1 VSATLAVV
9 GAGAKAVAVAAKAA
23 ELRDMGVDVP
33 DVVAVERTAVA
44 ANWQASGGWT
54 DGQHRLGTSPEKDVG
69 FPYRSSLVP
78 RRNAE
83 LDERM
88 TRHSWQAYLIA
99 TGQFAEWV
107 DRGRPAP
114 THRRWSQYLRWVA
127 DNVGTTVIP
136 CEVGRISVD
145 GERWALHTPERI
157 VHADAVMIT
166 GPGQAERS
174 ILPGNPR
181 VLSIAQFWQ
190 HAAQQK
196 LIAAER
202 VAVIGGGET
211 AASMLNELFRHRVS
225 TITVISPQVTL
236 FTRGE
241 SFFEN
246 ALFSDPTDWSSL
258 TLAERRDALARTDR
272 GVFSARVQD
281 ALLADDR
288 IRHLRGRV
296 ADAVALEDRIRLTL
310 STNRGSECLETVHGF
325 DLVIDGSGADA
336 LWFVPLLSQDA
347 RDLIELGLGGPL
359 TGDALSEFIGHD
371 LAVTNVAR
379 PPFPPPTSPQ
389 RSQRYRPGRRKSRL
403 IHAPRCNRLRQ
414 GPNHRAR
421 PGYRLVSAGLAVLGF
436 ACFAL
441 LSVFTSTTDSGLLDG
456 ALERGCVYSILAWQ
470 AFTGVVLL
478 ARPARA
484 G

>member
-1 VSATLAVV
+1 MTRTLAVV

-23 ELRDMGVDVP
+23 ELRDMGLDVP
-33 DVVAVERTAVA
+33 DVVAVERTGVA
-44 ANWQASGGWT
+44 ANWQAEGGWT

-69 FPYRSSLVP
+69 FPYRSALVP

-88 TRHSWQAYLIA
+88 TRHSWQQYLIS
-99 TGQFAEWV
+99 TGQFSEWI

-127 DNVGTTVIP
+127 TNVAIKVIAG
-136 CEVGRISVD
+136 EVHGISVD
-145 GERWALHTPERI
+145 TSSGEPRWALHT
-157 VHADAVMIT
+157 ADRTVAADGLMIT
-166 GPGQAERS
+166 GPGQPERS

-181 VLSIAQFWQ
+181 VLSIAQFW
-190 HAAQQK
+190 HRAAQHE
-196 LIAAER
+196 LICAER

-241 SFFEN
+241 GFFEN
-246 ALFSDPTDWSSL
+246 TLFSDPTGWTAL
-258 TLAERRDALARTDR
+258 TTEERRDALMRTDR

-296 ADAVALEDRIRLTL
+296 AHAVARDGRIRLTL
-310 STNRGSECLETVHGF
+310 STAQGGESLETVHGF

-336 LWFVPLLSQDA
+336 LWFVPLLGQDA
-347 RDLIELGLGGPL
+347 LDLLELGLGAPL
-359 TGDALSEFIGHD
+359 TAGSLQEAIGDD
-371 LAVTNVAR
+371 LAVTGVQ
-379 PPFPPPTSPQ
+379 PKLFL
-389 RSQRYRPGRRKSRL
+389 PGL
-403 IHAPRCNRLRQ
+403 AGLTQ
-414 GPNHRAR
+414 GPGFPN
-421 PGYRLVSAGLAVLGF
+421 LSCLG
-436 ACFAL
+436 L
-441 LSVFTSTTDSGLLDG
+441 LSD
-456 ALERGCVYSILAWQ
+456 RIL
-470 AFTGVVLL
+470 GSS
-478 ARPARA
+478 RA
-484 G
+484 GTTTGDDSRVPAARGG

>member
-1 VSATLAVV
+1 VSEQSGAVTQRPILAVL

-23 ELRDMGVDVP
+23 ELYAMGVDAP
-33 DVVAVERTAVA
+33 EVVAVERTAVA
-44 ANWQASGGWT
+44 ANWQAEGGWT

-88 TRHSWQAYLIA
+88 TKHSWQAYLIA

-114 THRRWSQYLRWVA
+114 THRKWSQYLRWVA
-127 DNVGTTVIP
+127 GNSDMNVIAGEVTEITVDSAA
-136 CEVGRISVD
+136 GRR
-145 GERWALHTPERI
+145 RWALRT
-157 VHADAVMIT
+157 ADRTVLADGLMVT
-166 GPGQAERS
+166 GPGQPERS

-181 VLSIAQFWQ
+181 VLSIAQFW
-190 HAAQQK
+190 HRAARYE
-196 LIAAER
+196 LISAER
-202 VAVIGGGET
+202 VAVIGGGES

-241 SFFEN
+241 GFFEN
-246 ALFSDPTDWSSL
+246 TLFSDPTGWTGL

-281 ALLADDR
+281 ALISDDR

-296 ADAVALEDRIRLTL
+296 AHAVARDGRIRLTL
-310 STNRGSECLETVHGF
+310 STNQGGESLETVHGF

-336 LWFVPLLSQDA
+336 LWFVSLLGQDA
-347 RDLIELGLGGPL
+347 LDLLELGLGGQL
-359 TGDALSEFIGHD
+359 TGDSLQECIGDD
-371 LAVTNVAR
+371 LAVANVA
-379 PPFPPPTSPQ
+379 PKLFL
-389 RSQRYRPGRRKSRL
+389 PGLSGL
-403 IHAPRCNRLRQ
+403 TQ
-414 GPNHRAR
+414 GPGFPN
-421 PGYRLVSAGLAVLGF
+421 LSCLGLLSDRVLG
-436 ACFAL
+436 ADL
-441 LSVFTSTTDSGLLDG
+441 DTTTDPSLRRSD
-456 ALERGCVYSILAWQ
+456 EHQPIR
-470 AFTGVVLL
+470 
-478 ARPARA
+478 
-484 G
+484 

>member
-1 VSATLAVV
+1 MSTLAVV

-23 ELRDMGVDVP
+23 EMRDMGVDVP
-33 DVVAVERTAVA
+33 DVVSIERTGVA
-44 ANWQASGGWT
+44 ANWQAVGGWT
-54 DGQHRLGTSPEKDVG
+54 DGQHRLGTGPEKDVG
-69 FPYRSSLVP
+69 FPYRSSVVP

-88 TRHSWQAYLIA
+88 TRHSWQAYLIG

-127 DNVGTTVIP
+127 ENVGMSVIP
-136 CEVGRISVD
+136 GEVGSISVAD
-145 GERWALHTPERI
+145 EVGGPRWALHTPERT
-157 VHADAVMIT
+157 VHAEAVMIT

-174 ILPGNPR
+174 ILPGDPR
-181 VLSIAQFWQ
+181 VLSIAQFWRQ
-190 HAAQQK
+190 AAQQE
-196 LIAAER
+196 LIVAER
-202 VAVIGGGET
+202 VVVIGGGET

-241 SFFEN
+241 GFFEN
-246 ALFSDPTDWSSL
+246 TLFSDPTGWSSL

-296 ADAVALEDRIRLTL
+296 AHAVALDDRIRLTL
-310 STNRGSECLETVHGF
+310 STDRGGERLETVHGF

-347 RDLIELGLGGPL
+347 RDLLELGLGGAL
-359 TGDALSEFIGHD
+359 TGDTLSESVGYD
-371 LAVTNVAR
+371 LAVTGVT
-379 PPFPPPTSPQ
+379 PKLFLPSLSGLT
-389 RSQRYRPGRRKSRL
+389 
-403 IHAPRCNRLRQ
+403 Q
-414 GPNHRAR
+414 GPGFPN
-421 PGYRLVSAGLAVLGF
+421 LSCLG
-436 ACFAL
+436 L
-441 LSVFTSTTDSGLLDG
+441 LSDRILGANLADPSMRRLD
-456 ALERGCVYSILAWQ
+456 EHQSVR
-470 AFTGVVLL
+470 
-478 ARPARA
+478 
-484 G
+484 

>member
-1 VSATLAVV
+1 MTPTLAVV

-33 DVVAVERTAVA
+33 DVVAVERTTVA
-44 ANWQASGGWT
+44 ANWQAVGGWT
-54 DGQHRLGTSPEKDVG
+54 DGQHRLGTGPEKDVG

-88 TRHSWQAYLIA
+88 TRHSWQAYLVA
-99 TGQFAEWV
+99 TGQFAEWI

-127 DNVGTTVIP
+127 DNVGMTVIP
-136 CEVGRISVD
+136 GEVQRISTD
-145 GERWALHTPERI
+145 GQWWALHTPEDT
-157 VHADAVMIT
+157 VNADAVMIT
-166 GPGQAERS
+166 GPGQAQRS
-174 ILPGNPR
+174 ILPGDAR

-190 HAAQQK
+190 HAAAQE
-196 LIAAER
+196 LISAER

-246 ALFSDPTDWSSL
+246 TLFSDPTGWSSL

-296 ADAVALEDRIRLTL
+296 AHAVALDDRIRLTL
-310 STNRGSECLETVHGF
+310 STNRGSERMETVHGF

-336 LWFVPLLSQDA
+336 MWFVPLFGQDA
-347 RDLIELGLGGPL
+347 LDVLELGLGGPL
-359 TGDALSEFIGHD
+359 TGDALCESIGPD
-371 LAVTNVAR
+371 LAVHGVT
-379 PPFPPPTSPQ
+379 PKLFL
-389 RSQRYRPGRRKSRL
+389 PGLSGL
-403 IHAPRCNRLRQ
+403 TQ
-414 GPNHRAR
+414 GPGFPN
-421 PGYRLVSAGLAVLGF
+421 LSCLG
-436 ACFAL
+436 L
-441 LSVFTSTTDSGLLDG
+441 LSDRILGANLTDPSLRRLD
-456 ALERGCVYSILAWQ
+456 EHQSVR
-470 AFTGVVLL
+470 
-478 ARPARA
+478 
-484 G
+484 

>member
-1 VSATLAVV
+1 MSATLAVV

-33 DVVAVERTAVA
+33 DVIAVERTAVA
-44 ANWQASGGWT
+44 ANWQARGGWT
-54 DGQHRLGTSPEKDVG
+54 DGQHRLGTGPEKDVG

-78 RRNAE
+78 QRNAE

-88 TRHSWQAYLIA
+88 VRHSWQSYLIA
-99 TGQFAEWV
+99 TAQFAEWV

-127 DNVGTTVIP
+127 DNVAMTVIP
-136 CEVGRISVD
+136 GEVGRIAIEED
-145 GERWALHTPERI
+145 KWALHTQNA
-157 VHADAVMIT
+157 VVKADAVMIT

-174 ILPGNPR
+174 ILPGDPR
-181 VLSIAQFWQ
+181 VLSIAQFWKL
-190 HAAQQK
+190 AAGHEV
-196 LIAAER
+196 IAAER

-241 SFFEN
+241 GFFEN
-246 ALFSDPTDWSSL
+246 TLFSDPTGWSSL

-296 ADAVALEDRIRLTL
+296 AHAVALDDRIRLTL
-310 STNRGSECLETVHGF
+310 STNRGSENLETVHGF

-336 LWFVPLLSQDA
+336 LWFVPLLGQDA

-359 TGDALSEFIGHD
+359 TGDALQESIGYD
-371 LAVTNVAR
+371 LSLTGVT
-379 PPFPPPTSPQ
+379 PKLFLPSLSGLT
-389 RSQRYRPGRRKSRL
+389 
-403 IHAPRCNRLRQ
+403 Q
-414 GPNHRAR
+414 GPGFPN
-421 PGYRLVSAGLAVLGF
+421 LSCLG
-436 ACFAL
+436 L
-441 LSVFTSTTDSGLLDG
+441 LSDRILGSDLTDMSMRRLD
-456 ALERGCVYSILAWQ
+456 EHQSVR
-470 AFTGVVLL
+470 
-478 ARPARA
+478 
-484 G
+484 